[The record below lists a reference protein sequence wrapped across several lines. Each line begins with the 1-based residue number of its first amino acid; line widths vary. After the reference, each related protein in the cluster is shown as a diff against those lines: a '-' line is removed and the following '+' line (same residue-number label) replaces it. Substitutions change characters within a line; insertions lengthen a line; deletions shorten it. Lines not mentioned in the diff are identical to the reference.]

1 VSEIKI
7 EWLHLYVNHYDEIQI
22 DLDGK
27 TTRVRF
33 SKCQG
38 SFCLEKNSP

>member
-1 VSEIKI
+1 
-7 EWLHLYVNHYDEIQI
+7 LYVDHYEEIHEIQI

-38 SFCLEKNSP
+38 SFCLEKKQSVTFGRI